1 MPTQPSSQIPRDTGG
16 SLNQN
21 AQRAPGQDSDS
32 AALTGRKGPT
42 APVPVVISAGR
53 VQGDCPPEKVK
64 SERRAVANEVIN
76 LAVDSDKESVGDL
89 STDVVK
95 GGPGHVQANVANDA
109 DDSDDSTDYKELCQK
124 LTLKLVA
131 RKEKESHRKKE
142 IIQLKKTIR
151 RLNTLL
157 SQDQLSSV

>member
-1 MPTQPSSQIPRDTGG
+1 
-16 SLNQN
+16 
-21 AQRAPGQDSDS
+21 
-32 AALTGRKGPT
+32 
-42 APVPVVISAGR
+42 VPVVISAGR

-131 RKEKESHRKKE
+131 RKEQESHRKKE